1 MDLKIKIIKVDKPKD
16 LNTIIGQTH
25 FIKSV
30 EDLYEALIT
39 SAPTIKFGIGFA
51 EASGD
56 ALVRWAGNDKDLI
69 ELAKKNAY
77 KIGAGH
83 SFIIFLKDAYPINVL
98 NAIKNIQEVCCI
110 YVASANPLEVIIGE
124 TEKGRAILGVV
135 DGISPKGIETEE
147 DIKKRKELLRKFG
160 YKM

>member
-1 MDLKIKIIKVDKPKD
+1 MDLEIKIVKIEKPEG
-16 LNTIIGQTH
+16 LNLILGQTH

-39 SAPTIKFGIGFA
+39 SAPTIKFGIGFV

-56 ALVRWAGNDKDLI
+56 ALIRWAGNDTELT

-77 KIGAGH
+77 EIGAGH

-98 NAIKNIQEVCCI
+98 NAIKNVQEVCSI
-110 YVASANPLEVIIGE
+110 YAATANPLEVIIGQ
-124 TEKGRAILGVV
+124 TAQGRAILGVV
-135 DGISPKGIETEE
+135 DGTMPKGIETEE
-147 DIKKRKELLRKFG
+147 DIEKRKELMRKFG

>member
-1 MDLKIKIIKVDKPKD
+1 MDLKIKIIKVDKPED

-83 SFIIFLKDAYPINVL
+83 AFIIFLKDAYPINVL

-110 YVASANPLEVIIGE
+110 YVASSNPLEVVIGE
-124 TEKGRAILGVV
+124 TEQGRAILGVV
-135 DGISPKGIETEE
+135 DGISPKDIETEE
-147 DIKKRKELLRKFG
+147 NIKKRKELLRKFG

>member
-1 MDLKIKIIKVDKPKD
+1 MDLKIKIIKVDKPED

-30 EDLYEALIT
+30 EDLYEALIAST
-39 SAPTIKFGIGFA
+39 PTIKFGIGFV

-77 KIGAGH
+77 EISAGH
-83 SFIIFLKDAYPINVL
+83 VFIIFLKDAYPINVL

-110 YVASANPLEVIIGE
+110 YVASSNSLEVVIGE
-124 TEKGRAILGVV
+124 TEQGRAILGVV

>member
-1 MDLKIKIIKVDKPKD
+1 MDLKIKIIKVDKPED

-39 SAPTIKFGIGFA
+39 SAPTIKFGIGFV

-77 KIGAGH
+77 EISAGH
-83 SFIIFLKDAYPINVL
+83 VFIIFLKDAYPINVL

-110 YVASANPLEVIIGE
+110 YVASSNSLEVVIGE
-124 TEKGRAILGVV
+124 TEQGRAILGVV